1 VTVAEQIGVLVM
13 SHGTPPSLDGLLA
26 FYTEI
31 RRGSPPSAVQLAD
44 LERRYRSIGGMSP
57 LTARTREQ
65 EAGLAR
71 ALEDIAPGRYL
82 VAGGTKFAQ
91 PRIAEA
97 LGALATAGV
106 ERVTALV
113 LAPHA
118 AEVSVGDYVRRAG
131 DAARALEDKRGAAPA
146 VRVIRHWYDAPGFDE
161 LLAERVR
168 EAIDSLPADR
178 RHGVEVLFSAHSV
191 PLRTIEGGDTY
202 ASQVEASA
210 AGVAAAAELGRWRT
224 CWQSAGRTE
233 EAWLGP
239 DLLGMLAA
247 AAEDSARAVVICPIG
262 FVSDH
267 LEVLYD
273 VDIEARSVAERRGL
287 AFARTRSLND
297 DPRFCA
303 MLARVVHEASLAD
316 TPDTTGTSG

>member
-1 VTVAEQIGVLVM
+1 VIVKEQIGVLVM

-31 RRGSPPSAVQLAD
+31 RRGSPPSPVQLAD
-44 LERRYRSIGGMSP
+44 LERRYRSIGGVSP

-65 EAGLAR
+65 EAGLAQ
-71 ALEDIAPGRYL
+71 ALENIVPGRY
-82 VAGGTKFAQ
+82 VVSGGTKFAK
-91 PRIAEA
+91 PRIGDA
-97 LGALATAGV
+97 LDALASAGV
-106 ERVTALV
+106 ERVTGLV

-118 AEVSVGDYVRRAG
+118 SDVSVGDYVRRAA
-131 DAARALEDKRGAAPA
+131 DAARAVEDRRGDPLQ
-146 VRVIRHWYDAPGFDE
+146 VEVIRHWYDAPGLDD
-161 LLAERVR
+161 LLAERVHD
-168 EAIDSLPADR
+168 AIDSLPADR
-178 RHGVEVLFSAHSV
+178 RHDVEVVFSAHSV
-191 PLRTIEGGDTY
+191 PSRTIEAGDAY

-210 AGVAAAAELGRWRT
+210 AGVAVAAGLGRWRT
-224 CWQSAGRTE
+224 CWQSAGRTD

-239 DLLGMLAA
+239 DLLEVIVAT
-247 AAEDSARAVVICPIG
+247 AEASASAVVVCPVG

-303 MLARVVHEASLAD
+303 LVARVVHEASSA
-316 TPDTTGTSG
+316 G